1 MMPLLTPMGFIS
13 AERVG
18 RTGVWWHGF
27 MPRDVSSFNLRH
39 DSQVIRAKECVARRE
54 WFGSPGVKD
63 VGRLRHKCMP
73 FYDV

>member
-1 MMPLLTPMGFIS
+1 MPLLTPMGFIS

-27 MPRDVSSFNLRH
+27 APRDVSSFIVRD
-39 DSQVIRAKECVARRE
+39 DSQVIRANECVVVRVTGE
-54 WFGSPGVKD
+54 KD
-63 VGRLRHKCMP
+63 VGRLRHTCMP